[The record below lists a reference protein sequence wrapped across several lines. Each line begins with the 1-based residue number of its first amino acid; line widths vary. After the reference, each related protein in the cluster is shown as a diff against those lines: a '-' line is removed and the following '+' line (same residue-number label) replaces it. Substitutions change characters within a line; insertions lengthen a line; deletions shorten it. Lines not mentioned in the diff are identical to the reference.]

1 MFCICLLKTDH
12 SKNIMKFIWIIFS
25 QLACIDAIDIFLRNI
40 TVLESQLDAIKQIN
54 IIETGNLASQLNLS
68 QVMLTLNIDI
78 DDRLVNVL
86 VRRIKEFKSLNNAVS
101 VLCVKLMM
109 TVQD

>member
-1 MFCICLLKTDH
+1 
-12 SKNIMKFIWIIFS
+12 
-25 QLACIDAIDIFLRNI
+25 
-40 TVLESQLDAIKQIN
+40 
-54 IIETGNLASQLNLS
+54 
-68 QVMLTLNIDI
+68 MLTLNIDI

-86 VRRIKEFKSLNNAVS
+86 VRRVKKFKSLNNAVS